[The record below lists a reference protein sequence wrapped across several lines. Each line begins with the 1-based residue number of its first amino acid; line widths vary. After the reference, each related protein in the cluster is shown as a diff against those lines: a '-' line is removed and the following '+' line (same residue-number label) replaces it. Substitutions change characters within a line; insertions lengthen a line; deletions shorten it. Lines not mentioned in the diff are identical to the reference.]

1 MKIPAYLK
9 SRRAQYDVAAA
20 AVGLF
25 AVYGLVDGK
34 EGTAWLL
41 LISALLGRARTKV
54 PDGE

>member
-25 AVYGLVDGK
+25 VVYGLIDGN
-34 EGTAWLL
+34 ESTAWLL
-41 LISALLGRARTKV
+41 LVSAVLGRARTKV